1 VSYFSFEIA
10 QKKHVQAAFPGKN
23 NVQLQV
29 EAIEPKSLVHVCR
42 VPGPRSVVQRRS
54 SGGCLTM
61 YELIKQRHVL
71 LVLTETI
78 LVGANVWD
86 KKIIAS
92 Y

>member
-29 EAIEPKSLVHVCR
+29 QAIERKVWYMYA
-42 VPGPRSVVQRRS
+42 G
-54 SGGCLTM
+54 